1 MHTRVSGPT
10 ITRSTIMHSALPQ
23 LAKCVRPV
31 WRTLRAPLT
40 RMNALSA
47 PIATETT
54 RPASSD
60 LDASAAGHQATA
72 VLEVGGMKCGGCSA
86 AVRRILTAQPEVQSA
101 AVNLLTE
108 TAAVKFRGDAAVL
121 GPHVASLLTAKGFP
135 SQVREAA
142 GEQDSLDPS
151 VAGASAAGR
160 KAAAREQEAQRS
172 QRMLLMAWGLAA
184 VSASHHAGHVLH
196 LLGQHE
202 LAHAPLLVLLGT
214 PLVSGLLG
222 AAALLGPGR
231 ELISE
236 GWRSLL
242 AGNPNMN
249 SLVAVG
255 CTTSFLV
262 GAVSAALPA
271 LGLGFD
277 ASFLEEPVML
287 LAFVLLGR
295 ALEARAKVKA
305 ASDLTALASLI
316 PATSRLVLDPGAAPG
331 AKPAGQASPAIEYIL
346 VPTGS
351 VRAGDVLRVLPGE
364 KMPVDGVVVGG
375 RAAVDESLLTGESLL
390 VAKEEGSRVVG
401 GTVNYEGP
409 LDIKATATGAQSTL
423 AGIARL
429 VSEAQGREAP
439 VQRLADAVAGRF
451 CYGVMAAAAT
461 TFGFWLLAGVHLFPH
476 VLDPSDFA
484 DSMADWAAMT
494 SAMQHGHGMAAGG
507 GATAAAA
514 AAPGALGAL
523 TTSFTALLNSL
534 MALPAET
541 PSPSSFSSGL
551 LLSIKLA
558 VDVLVVACP
567 CALGLATPTAVLV
580 ATSLGARRGL
590 LLRGGGEVL
599 ERLAGVKAVV
609 LDKTGTL
616 TQGKPRVSSVQCA
629 ASTTEATVL
638 TLAASLERSSR
649 HPLAE
654 GVVFEAQAR
663 GLMTSHPSH
672 TSPLQPPQA
681 MGPHSPQLDQ
691 QQDGQQGVGSV
702 QVQLGWREVEQLQQ
716 QHSEPGCGVKARL
729 ADGRWVA
736 AGQQAWVLDQV
747 EYGSPSQGQ
756 GQAHLHH
763 HSSSSNVSNGSSN
776 PGSTRL
782 NTSSSDSSAV
792 GAGSSSSSRG
802 SHWSQAAAP
811 GSSLVHVG
819 LQGEGVLGV
828 ICLQDQLRS
837 DAADSVARLQERGL
851 QVHVLSGDTP
861 GSVSAV
867 ARQLG
872 LSEGQVQGG
881 LSPEGKLR
889 ALAQLR
895 EQWGSVAMVGDGA
908 NDTPALAAADVG
920 IALKGGLDAA
930 GEAAAVV
937 LMGDRLHQ
945 VLDALDLGKATL
957 DKIRANLAWALAYN
971 VVGIPLAAGVL
982 LPSYGVSLNPSMAA
996 AMMAFS
1002 SVAVVTNSLLLRA
1015 RFSVDSPGGRA

>member
-10 ITRSTIMHSALPQ
+10 TTRSTCPRGMIMHSALPQ

-108 TAAVKFRGDAAVL
+108 TAAVKFRC
-121 GPHVASLLTAKGFP
+121 
-135 SQVREAA
+135 VREAA

-409 LDIKATATGAQSTL
+409 LDIRATATGAQSTL

-484 DSMADWAAMT
+484 GKCSAWQPAACDSMADWAAMT

-514 AAPGALGAL
+514 AAPDALGAL

-534 MALPAET
+534 MALPAEA

-681 MGPHSPQLDQ
+681 MGPHSDQ

-716 QHSEPGCGVKARL
+716 QHSEPGCGVRARL

-747 EYGSPSQGQ
+747 EHGSPSQGH

-763 HSSSSNVSNGSSN
+763 HSSSSNGSNGSSN

-782 NTSSSDSSAV
+782 NTSSSDSSAAR
-792 GAGSSSSSRG
+792 GGSSSSSSSSRG
-802 SHWSQAAAP
+802 SHWSQATAP

-828 ICLQDQLRS
+828 ICLQDELRS

-1015 RFSVDSPGGRA
+1015 RFSVDSPGGQA